1 MVKTSGMTPKL
12 RCVEE
17 VPEKPKCSNSHT
29 TKILIFVVFVFFGVC
44 QVQILVNR
52 ERSVDVANIL
62 REIQKASERIEEF
75 ELSLVKVE
83 NTLEVLHAELG
94 TKATLHRQKRQSK
107 EGSFRQKIR
116 QMRQYLKKTRQRY
129 GILQCLRGDIIQ
141 QCVILFL
148 FSAKLA

>member
-17 VPEKPKCSNSHT
+17 VPEKPKCGNSHN
-29 TKILIFVVFVFFGVC
+29 TKLLIFVVFVFFGVC

-107 EGSFRQKIR
+107 GGSFRQKLR
-116 QMRQYLKKTRQRY
+116 QMRQYLKKIRQRY
-129 GILQCLRGDIIQ
+129 GILQCLQGDIIE

>member
-116 QMRQYLKKTRQRY
+116 QMRQYLKKIRQRY
-129 GILQCLRGDIIQ
+129 GILQC
-141 QCVILFL
+141 
-148 FSAKLA
+148 

>member
-1 MVKTSGMTPKL
+1 MVETSGMTPKL